1 MKRMKN
7 SLYASAALLIFSL
20 LMIFYAIPTQISVK
34 ALLGGNSTIVNS
46 RFFPYIVSGIVGVL
60 SAVEL
65 AASAIQLSRLAKEGK
80 KDEAKAPKGTL
91 IAMVVFVLFVVYLLI
106 FARFGFIISSA
117 IVPPA
122 VLFVLGSRKWQ
133 HYVSY
138 YVVMA
143 ATYVIFVY
151 ALKISLP

>member
-1 MKRMKN
+1 MKKIKKN
-7 SLYASAALLIFSL
+7 LYASAALFFFSL

-34 ALLGGNSTIVNS
+34 ALLGGNSTAVNS
-46 RFFPYIVSGIVGVL
+46 RFFPYIVSILIGVL

-65 AASAIQLSRLAKEGK
+65 VSSAIQLSRLAKNNAAAREEG
-80 KDEAKAPKGTL
+80 PKGTL
-91 IAMVVFVLFVVYLLI
+91 IAIVVFVLFVVYLLV

-138 YVVMA
+138 YAVMA
-143 ATYVIFVY
+143 ATYFIFVY